1 MSDTDSFINEVSE
14 EVRKDRLYKLMRRY
28 GWIAIALVLIVVG
41 GATVIEWRKAQARAS
56 AEATGDALIEA
67 LSAETPLERATALA
81 EYQPDGGPDQRAIV
95 GLLRA
100 AAESEAGEDAK
111 ARVTLGEIA
120 ASAEVPALY
129 RDLAVLKSIML
140 PGAAPEARIEQL
152 EPLMVPGNPYRL
164 LAIEQRALAEI
175 EMGDTE
181 TALQTLQD
189 VMADAAITEG
199 LRRRA
204 AQLIVALGGTIGE
217 NES

>member
-1 MSDTDSFINEVSE
+1 VSDTDSFINEVSE
-14 EVRKDRLYKLMRRY
+14 EVRKDKLYKLMRRY

-81 EYQPDGGPDQRAIV
+81 EYQPDGGPDQHAIV

-100 AAESEAGEDAK
+100 AAESEAGEDSK

-175 EMGDTE
+175 EMGDME